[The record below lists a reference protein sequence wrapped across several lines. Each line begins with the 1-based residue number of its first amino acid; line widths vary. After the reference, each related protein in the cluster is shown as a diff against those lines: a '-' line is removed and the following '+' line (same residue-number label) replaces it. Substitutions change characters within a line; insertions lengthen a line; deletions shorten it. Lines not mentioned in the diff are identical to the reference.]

1 MTAGLLWLAPSAAMA
16 EDVDVAL
23 VIAMDISASVNA
35 EEYRAQIA
43 GLAAALRDPAVAKA
57 VQSGPNAKVALSV
70 MLWSGAKAQYLVL
83 PWTLLTDDTDLVQVS
98 GLVRTIQRPDEGG
111 ATSIS
116 AAIRNGIDLL
126 AQVPTAKR
134 KVIDVSADGIS
145 NIGPSLE
152 SAREAAAQLG
162 ITING
167 LAITNEWRALRNYLE
182 NHVIAGPDSFAVEA
196 RTYSDY
202 GEVMLRKLLREIQK
216 PGLV

>member
-1 MTAGLLWLAPSAAMA
+1 MWLAPLAAKA
-16 EDVDVAL
+16 EEVDVAL
-23 VIAMDISASVNA
+23 VLAMDISASVNA
-35 EEYRAQIA
+35 EEYRAQMA
-43 GLAAALRDPAVAKA
+43 GLAAALQNPAVAKA
-57 VQSGPNAKVALSV
+57 VQSGPNAKIAISV
-70 MLWSGAKAQYLVL
+70 MLWSGAKAQYLAL
-83 PWTLLTDDTDLVQVS
+83 PWTVLADDKDFAQFSALVLS
-98 GLVRTIQRPDEGG
+98 IRRPDDGG

-116 AAIRNGIDLL
+116 AAIRNGIGLL
-126 AQVPTAKR
+126 AQMPTAKR

-152 SAREAAAQLG
+152 SARQAAAQFG